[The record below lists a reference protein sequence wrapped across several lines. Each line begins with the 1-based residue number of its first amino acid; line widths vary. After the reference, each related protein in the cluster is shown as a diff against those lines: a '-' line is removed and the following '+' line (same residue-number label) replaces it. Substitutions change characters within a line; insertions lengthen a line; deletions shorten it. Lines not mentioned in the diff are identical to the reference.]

1 MNGKVRRGDKHVMQQ
16 GNTTNRAVPPTG
28 PMLAIIS
35 EVAKHGQTSPNTL
48 KGVSGAPRS
57 DPGSRVRQARLYIL
71 KDILLKANNICR
83 WRRVNTKILSK

>member
-57 DPGSRVRQARLYIL
+57 DPGSRVRQARLYIFQ
-71 KDILLKANNICR
+71 R
-83 WRRVNTKILSK
+83 FPVESE